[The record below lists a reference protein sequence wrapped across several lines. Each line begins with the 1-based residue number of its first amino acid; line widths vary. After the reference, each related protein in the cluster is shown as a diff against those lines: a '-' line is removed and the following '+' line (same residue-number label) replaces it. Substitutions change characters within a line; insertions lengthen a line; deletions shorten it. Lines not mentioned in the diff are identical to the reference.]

1 MGLRD
6 LAGLIEA
13 FTAWIADPAR
23 ADLILNPGVGELRE
37 IYSHHLPDDAT
48 VATCASVVRLTSAA
62 PREYTPWE
70 NIGVQILTRGL
81 STPQVMFRSEAIFA
95 AALLDANRLPVRSI
109 ALNGDW
115 HIQSIDAVPPQ
126 PLALDEKRRH
136 LAAINL
142 TLVAGLKP
150 EE

>member
-1 MGLRD
+1 MSARD

-13 FTAWIADPAR
+13 FTAWIADPLR
-23 ADLILNPGVGELRE
+23 ADLILTPTGEEKRE

-48 VATCASVVRLTSAA
+48 VATCASVVRLTSAS

-81 STPQVMFRSEAIFA
+81 STPQVMFRSEEIMRT
-95 AALLDANRLPVRSI
+95 ALLDSNRLPVRFI
-109 ALNGDW
+109 ALNADW
-115 HIQSIDAVPPQ
+115 HIQSIEAVPPQ
-126 PLALDEKRRH
+126 PLALDEQRRH
-136 LAAINL
+136 LAVINL